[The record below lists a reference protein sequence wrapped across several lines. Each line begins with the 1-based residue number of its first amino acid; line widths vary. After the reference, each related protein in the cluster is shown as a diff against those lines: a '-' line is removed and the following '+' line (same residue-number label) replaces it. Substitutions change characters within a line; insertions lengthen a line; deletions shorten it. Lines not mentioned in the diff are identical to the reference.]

1 MKRNTINP
9 MEYIEFEKSLQKT
22 VQTLGSDSIRF
33 FTTIH
38 DMEAFFLEAETAF
51 KKCPLDMK
59 EFEAIGKRIAD
70 FLGEEESTRFFKTI
84 YETIP
89 QKVLHYLGLLVKL
102 FEKAE
107 NYEIP

>member
-9 MEYIEFEKSLQKT
+9 MKDIEFEKSLQKT
-22 VQTLGSDSIRF
+22 IQALGSDSIRF

-38 DMEAFFLEAETAF
+38 DMEAFFLDAETAF
-51 KKCPLDMK
+51 KKCPLNMK
-59 EFEAIGKRIAD
+59 EFEAIGKKIAD
-70 FLGEEESTRFFKTI
+70 FLGEEESARFFKAI

-89 QKVLHYLGLLVKL
+89 QKVIQYLGLLIKL